1 MVPCDRAAQCEM
13 NDGSYADRQGMI
25 SPSVQIPEV
34 PVEHIRHMAL
44 SVAGPL
50 PNGPGRGP
58 HATSLASGS
67 APCSRLRLGAG

>member
-25 SPSVQIPEV
+25 SPSV

-44 SVAGPL
+44 SVAGQL
-50 PNGPGRGP
+50 G
-58 HATSLASGS
+58 TQLASKVS
-67 APCSRLRLGAG
+67 ELSSYAYVAEFARR